1 MGFDELGLGPDVL
14 RAISDVGYETPT
26 PIQEQSIPAAL
37 TGRDILGCAQTGTGK
52 TASFVLPMIEILSS
66 GRARARM
73 PRSLILT
80 PTRELAMQISNNF
93 DEYGKFHKLTQAL
106 LIGGVSMD
114 EQSKKLGRGVDVLI
128 ATPGRLID
136 HFESGR
142 ILMSDIKVLVIDEA
156 DRMLDMGFIPDV
168 EKIVGQLPKIRQTLF
183 FSATMP
189 AEIRRLADA
198 FLMNPREIH
207 VAPPASPA
215 ETVIQRLAVVGTGDK
230 RKALRRIIESEDVQ
244 NALVFCNRKRDV
256 DILYRSLRKHDLAVA
271 ALHGDMAQPVRLQ
284 TLEAFR
290 NNEVRILVASDVAA
304 RGLDI
309 VDLSH
314 VFNFDVPYNPEDYI
328 HRIGRTGRAG
338 KEGRAFTIATPEDA
352 EAVSAIARL
361 LGKEIPGFEV
371 AGLERGK
378 LGEPAEKRTRKP
390 RASKVKAK
398 PEKKKASAAEPKP
411 APARRERR
419 RPGKKEP
426 AESVVGMGSH
436 VPAFLLRPGGTGE
449 AG

>member
-1 MGFDELGLGPDVL
+1 MAFDELGLGPDVL
-14 RAISDVGYETPT
+14 RAISDVGYVTPT

-80 PTRELAMQISNNF
+80 PTRELAMQISKNF

-114 EQSKKLGRGVDVLI
+114 DQSRKLGRGVDVLI

-142 ILMSDIKVLVIDEA
+142 ILLSDIKVLVIDEA

-168 EKIVGQLPKIRQTLF
+168 EKIVGRLPKIRQTLF

-198 FLMNPREIH
+198 FLMNPKEIH
-207 VAPPASPA
+207 VTPPASPA
-215 ETVIQRLAVVGTGDK
+215 ETVIQYLAMVASRDK
-230 RKALRRIIESEDVQ
+230 REALRRIIQSEDVQ

-256 DILYRSLRKHDLAVA
+256 DILHRSLRKHGFAAA
-271 ALHGDMAQPVRLQ
+271 ALHGDMAQPVRLE
-284 TLEAFR
+284 TLDRFR

-309 VDLSH
+309 VGLSH
-314 VFNFDVPYNPEDYI
+314 VFIFDVPYNPEDYI

-338 KEGRAFTIATPEDA
+338 KEGRAFTIATPDDA
-352 EAVSAIARL
+352 EAVAAVERLIGRQIAR
-361 LGKEIPGFEV
+361 FEV
-371 AGLERGK
+371 AGLDGSAEPTAKRIRKTRGGAK
-378 LGEPAEKRTRKP
+378 SDAKPPRAAEAKPAAPRRQRRKP
-390 RASKVKAK
+390 GKAK
-398 PEKKKASAAEPKP
+398 EPVD
-411 APARRERR
+411 
-419 RPGKKEP
+419 
-426 AESVVGMGSH
+426 SVVGMGGH
-436 VPAFLLRPGGTGE
+436 VPAFLLKPGRTEGAT
-449 AG
+449 